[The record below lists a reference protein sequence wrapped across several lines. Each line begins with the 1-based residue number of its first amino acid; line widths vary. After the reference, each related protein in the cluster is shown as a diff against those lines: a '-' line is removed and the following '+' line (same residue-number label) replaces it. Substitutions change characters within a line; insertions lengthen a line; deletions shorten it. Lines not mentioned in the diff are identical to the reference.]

1 MRPRCV
7 RARTF
12 SIGRLAERGKEMLR
26 KLLPR
31 TRTAFE
37 SRTQVWREVGLGSE
51 IDPAAARRSKGGALV
66 LLALIAGV
74 LFCFSERKTL
84 FPGYGLEVRIATVVL
99 LVVLGWGLARM
110 LARGFAP
117 ALYRRLEPGTAGT
130 IGFLV
135 RLLTI
140 LVMTVVALRIA
151 GLQAST
157 LAVGGGFTAVV
168 VGLAAQQVLGN
179 LLAGLVLITNRPFR
193 VGERVRLQA
202 GVLAGQ
208 LEGVVGQLGLF
219 YTTLV
224 SGADRI
230 LVPNGVLIQTAVTPL
245 REPERVEFRARFPA
259 DTSPRE
265 VQQKIEESI
274 DVPLRYPPHIAVEE
288 LDRDDVVVRIV
299 STPMNPRDGGK
310 LAEEVLAGLR
320 ADGAD
325 ADENGDSNGHRRHD
339 GNGDGKP
346 T

>member
-1 MRPRCV
+1 
-7 RARTF
+7 
-12 SIGRLAERGKEMLR
+12 MLR

-31 TRTAFE
+31 TRSAFE

-51 IDPAAARRSKGGALV
+51 IDAAAARRGKGGALLAIALTATV
-66 LLALIAGV
+66 LLA
-74 LFCFSERKTL
+74 FSQRKTL
-84 FPGYGLEVRIATVVL
+84 FPGHGLEVRIATVILLVL
-99 LVVLGWGLARM
+99 LGWALARS

-130 IGFLV
+130 IGFLL

-140 LVMTVVALRIA
+140 VIATVVALRIA
-151 GLQAST
+151 GLQSNT
-157 LAVGGGFTAVV
+157 LAVGGGFTAVI

-202 GVLAGQ
+202 GALAGQ
-208 LEGVVGQLGLF
+208 TEGVVGQLGLF

-230 LVPNGVLIQTAVTPL
+230 MIPNGVLIQCVVIPL
-245 REPERVEFRARFPA
+245 REPERVEFRARFGA

-265 VQQKIEESI
+265 VQQMLEENIS
-274 DVPLRYPPHIAVEE
+274 VPLRYPPHIAVEE
-288 LDRDDVVVRIV
+288 LDREDVVVRIV
-299 STPMNPRDGGK
+299 STPLEPQDGGK
-310 LAEEVLAGLR
+310 LAEEVLTGLR
-320 ADGAD
+320 KTDGAH
-325 ADENGDSNGHRRHD
+325 AESNGSRHQQ
-339 GNGDGKP
+339 P

>member
-1 MRPRCV
+1 
-7 RARTF
+7 
-12 SIGRLAERGKEMLR
+12 MLR
-26 KLLPR
+26 RLLPR

-51 IDPAAARRSKGGALV
+51 IDAAAARRSKRGALYSA
-66 LLALIAGV
+66 LLIGAV
-74 LFCFSERKTL
+74 LFCFTERKSL
-84 FPGYGLEVRIATVVL
+84 FPGHGLEVRIATVAL
-99 LVVLGWGLARM
+99 LILLGWALARS

-130 IGFLV
+130 VGFLL

-140 LVMTVVALRIA
+140 VIATIVALRIA
-151 GLQAST
+151 GFPPSA

-179 LLAGLVLITNRPFR
+179 LLAGVVLITNRPFR
-193 VGERVRLQA
+193 VGERVKLQA
-202 GVLAGQ
+202 GPLAGQ
-208 LEGVVGQLGLF
+208 VEGVVGSLGLF

-230 LVPNGVLIQTAVTPL
+230 LVPNGVLIQCAVIPL
-245 REPERVEFRARFPA
+245 REPERVEFRARFGA
-259 DTSPRE
+259 DTTPSD
-265 VQQKIEESI
+265 VQGMLEESI

-299 STPMNPRDGGK
+299 STPLDPGDGAK
-310 LAEEVLAGLR
+310 LAEQVMAGVR
-320 ADGAD
+320 GT
-325 ADENGDSNGHRRHD
+325 G
-339 GNGDGKP
+339 GNGDGRRRANGNGNGSAER

>member
-1 MRPRCV
+1 
-7 RARTF
+7 
-12 SIGRLAERGKEMLR
+12 MLR
-26 KLLPR
+26 RLLPR
-31 TRTAFE
+31 TRSAFE
-37 SRTQVWREVGLGSE
+37 SRTQVWREAGLGSE
-51 IDPAAARRSKGGALV
+51 IDPAAARRSKGGSLV

-84 FPGYGLEVRIATVVL
+84 FPGYGLEVRIATVFL
-99 LVVLGWGLARM
+99 LVVLGWGLART

-117 ALYRRLEPGTAGT
+117 GLYRRLDPGTAGT

-151 GLQAST
+151 GLQPSA

-202 GVLAGQ
+202 GPLAGRI
-208 LEGVVGQLGLF
+208 EGVVGQLGLF
-219 YTTLV
+219 YTTMV
-224 SGADRI
+224 QGADRI
-230 LVPNGVLIQTAVTPL
+230 MVPNAVLLQCAVTPL
-245 REPERVEFRARFPA
+245 REPERVEFTARFGA

-265 VQQKIEESI
+265 VQERIEDAI
-274 DVPLRYPPHIAVEE
+274 DIPLRYPPHINVEE

-299 STPMNPRDGGK
+299 TTPMNPRDGAK
-310 LAEEVLAGLR
+310 LAEEVLAGVR
-320 ADGAD
+320 GSGEPDT
-325 ADENGDSNGHRRHD
+325 
-339 GNGDGKP
+339 GNGSGAAEP

>member
-1 MRPRCV
+1 
-7 RARTF
+7 
-12 SIGRLAERGKEMLR
+12 MLR
-26 KLLPR
+26 RLLPR
-31 TRTAFE
+31 TRSAFE

-99 LVVLGWGLARM
+99 LVILGWGLARM

-140 LVMTVVALRIA
+140 LLMTVVALRIA
-151 GLQAST
+151 GLQAGT

-168 VGLAAQQVLGN
+168 IGLAAQQVLGN

-245 REPERVEFRARFPA
+245 REPERVEFRARFGA
-259 DTSPRE
+259 ETSPRE
-265 VQQKIEESI
+265 VQEMIEERI

-288 LDRDDVVVRIV
+288 LDREDVVLRIV
-299 STPMNPRDGGK
+299 ATPMNPRDGSK
-310 LAEEVLAGLR
+310 LAEEVLAGAR
-320 ADGAD
+320 G
-325 ADENGDSNGHRRHD
+325 S
-339 GNGDGKP
+339 GNGDGNP
-346 T
+346 P

>member
-1 MRPRCV
+1 
-7 RARTF
+7 
-12 SIGRLAERGKEMLR
+12 MLR
-26 KLLPR
+26 RLLPR
-31 TRTAFE
+31 TRSAFE
-37 SRTQVWREVGLGSE
+37 SRTQVWREAGLGSE

-74 LFCFSERKTL
+74 LVCFTERKTL

-99 LVVLGWGLARM
+99 LVILGWGLARM

-151 GLQAST
+151 GLQGGT

-168 VGLAAQQVLGN
+168 IGLAAQQVLGN

-202 GVLAGQ
+202 GVIAGQ
-208 LEGVVGQLGLF
+208 IEGVVGQLGLF

-230 LVPNGVLIQTAVTPL
+230 LIPNGVLIQTAVTPL
-245 REPERVEFRARFPA
+245 REPERVEFRARFPG

-265 VQQKIEESI
+265 VQERIEESI

-288 LDRDDVVVRIV
+288 LDREDVVVRIV

-320 ADGAD
+320 GA
-325 ADENGDSNGHRRHD
+325 N
-339 GNGDGKP
+339 GNGGP
-346 T
+346 EPE

>member
-1 MRPRCV
+1 
-7 RARTF
+7 
-12 SIGRLAERGKEMLR
+12 MLKR
-26 KLLPR
+26 LLPR
-31 TRTAFE
+31 TRSAFE

-51 IDPAAARRSKGGALV
+51 IDPAAARRSKGGALI
-66 LLALIAGV
+66 LIGLIAGV
-74 LFCFSERKTL
+74 LVCFTERKTL
-84 FPGYGLEVRIATVVL
+84 FPGYGLEVRIATVIL
-99 LVVLGWGLARM
+99 LVILGWGLARL

-117 ALYRRLEPGTAGT
+117 SLYRRLEPGTAGT

-135 RLLTI
+135 RLFTI

-151 GLQAST
+151 GLQGST

-202 GVLAGQ
+202 GVLAGRT
-208 LEGVVGQLGLF
+208 EGVVGQLGLF

-245 REPERVEFRARFPA
+245 REPERVEFRARFGA

-265 VQQKIEESI
+265 VQHILEETIE
-274 DVPLRYPPHIAVEE
+274 VPLRYPPDIRVEE
-288 LDRDDVVVRIV
+288 LDRDDVVVRIIA
-299 STPMNPRDGGK
+299 TPLNPRDGGK
-310 LAEEVLAGLR
+310 LAEEVLSGVR
-320 ADGAD
+320 GTDGANPERED
-325 ADENGDSNGHRRHD
+325 DRHSNGN
-339 GNGDGKP
+339 GNGNGGAGP
-346 T
+346 A

>member
-1 MRPRCV
+1 
-7 RARTF
+7 
-12 SIGRLAERGKEMLR
+12 
-26 KLLPR
+26 
-31 TRTAFE
+31 
-37 SRTQVWREVGLGSE
+37 
-51 IDPAAARRSKGGALV
+51 V
-66 LLALIAGV
+66 LLAMIAGV
-74 LFCFSERKTL
+74 LFCFTERKSL

-99 LVVLGWGLARM
+99 LVILGWGLAR
-110 LARGFAP
+110 LLGRGFAP

-130 IGFLV
+130 IGFLL

-168 VGLAAQQVLGN
+168 VGLSAQQVLGN
-179 LLAGLVLITNRPFR
+179 LLAGVVLITNRPFR

-208 LEGVVGQLGLF
+208 LEGIVGQLGLF

-245 REPERVEFRARFPA
+245 REPERVEFRARFGA
-259 DTSPRE
+259 ETSPRE
-265 VQQKIEESI
+265 VQEMIEENI
-274 DVPLRYPPHIAVEE
+274 DIPLRYPPHIAVEE

-299 STPMNPRDGGK
+299 ATPMNPRDGSK
-310 LAEEVLAGLR
+310 LAEEVLAGVR
-320 ADGAD
+320 GS
-325 ADENGDSNGHRRHD
+325 ENGGAE
-339 GNGDGKP
+339 P
-346 T
+346 A

>member
-1 MRPRCV
+1 
-7 RARTF
+7 
-12 SIGRLAERGKEMLR
+12 MLR

-31 TRTAFE
+31 TGTAFE

-51 IDPAAARRSKGGALV
+51 IDRATARRSKGGALV

-74 LFCFSERKTL
+74 LVCFNERKTL
-84 FPGYGLEVRIATVVL
+84 FPGYGLEVRVATVFL
-99 LVVLGWGLARM
+99 LVILGWGLARM

-117 ALYRRLEPGTAGT
+117 GLYRRLEPGTAGT
-130 IGFLV
+130 IGFLL

-151 GLQAST
+151 GLQAGT

-168 VGLAAQQVLGN
+168 LGLAAQQVLGN

-224 SGADRI
+224 TGADRI

-245 REPERVEFRARFPA
+245 REPERVELRARFSA
-259 DTSPRE
+259 HTSPRE
-265 VQQKIEESI
+265 VQQMIEERI

-288 LDRDDVVVRIV
+288 LDRDDVVVRVV

-320 ADGAD
+320 GV
-325 ADENGDSNGHRRHD
+325 D
-339 GNGDGKP
+339 GNGGP
-346 T
+346 EPA

>member
-1 MRPRCV
+1 MEV
-7 RARTF
+7 
-12 SIGRLAERGKEMLR
+12 LR

-31 TRTAFE
+31 TRSAFE

-51 IDPAAARRSKGGALV
+51 IDPAVARRSKGGAVV

-74 LFCFSERKTL
+74 LFCFAERKTL
-84 FPGYGLEVRIATVVL
+84 FPGYGPEVRIATVVL
-99 LVVLGWGLARM
+99 LVILGWGLARL
-110 LARGFAP
+110 LARGFASS
-117 ALYRRLEPGTAGT
+117 LYRRLEPGTAGT

-208 LEGVVGQLGLF
+208 TEGVVGQLGLF

-224 SGADRI
+224 RGADRVLI
-230 LVPNGVLIQTAVTPL
+230 PNGVLIQCAVTPL
-245 REPERVEFRARFPA
+245 REPERVEFRARFGA

-265 VQQKIEESI
+265 VQHILEETIE
-274 DVPLRYPPHIAVEE
+274 VPLRYPPDIRVEE
-288 LDRDDVVVRIV
+288 LDRDDVVVRIIA
-299 STPMNPRDGGK
+299 TPLNPRDGGK
-310 LAEEVLAGLR
+310 LAEEVLSGVR
-320 ADGAD
+320 GTDGANPERED
-325 ADENGDSNGHRRHD
+325 DRHSNGN
-339 GNGDGKP
+339 GNGGAGP
-346 T
+346 A

>member
-1 MRPRCV
+1 
-7 RARTF
+7 
-12 SIGRLAERGKEMLR
+12 MLR
-26 KLLPR
+26 RLLPR

-51 IDPAAARRSKGGALV
+51 IDPAAARRGKGGALIS
-66 LLALIAGV
+66 LALIVGV

-84 FPGYGLEVRIATVVL
+84 FPGYGLEVRIATVFL
-99 LVVLGWGLARM
+99 LVILGWALARS
-110 LARGFAP
+110 LGQGFAP
-117 ALYRRLEPGTAGT
+117 MLYRRLEPGTAGT
-130 IGFLV
+130 TGFLL
-135 RLLTI
+135 RLMTI
-140 LVMTVVALRIA
+140 VFSTVVALRIA
-151 GLQAST
+151 GLRAGT

-179 LLAGLVLITNRPFR
+179 LLAGVVLITNRPFR

-245 REPERVEFRARFPA
+245 REPERVEFRARFSG
-259 DTSPRE
+259 DTTPRE
-265 VQQKIEESI
+265 VQEMIEEAI
-274 DVPLRYPPHIAVEE
+274 TVPLRYPPHIAVEE

-299 STPMNPRDGGK
+299 STPRNPHDGSK
-310 LAEEVLAGLR
+310 LAGEVLAGVR
-320 ADGAD
+320 DTDGAYGEVD
-325 ADENGDSNGHRRHD
+325 TGNGAPRHD
-339 GNGDGKP
+339 ASGGDDRP
-346 T
+346 